1 LRENDFI
8 FIISLL
14 VIDQTD
20 NLDYFLYKFNISKK
34 DQNRLKNIHEF
45 YKEKVTFKT
54 FSKDNLNR
62 IFYFKSKE
70 TVIDIINFQIFKSQ
84 RLDNNLIELIKFY
97 KDMVKPSLPIKADNL
112 MVKYKISE
120 GKVLGD
126 KLRMIEEEWVN
137 NNFKISD
144 QQVENIVNN

>member
-1 LRENDFI
+1 M
-8 FIISLL
+8 

-34 DQNRLKNIHEF
+34 DQKRLKNIHEF
-45 YKEKVTFKT
+45 YKEKVTPKT
-54 FSKDNLNR
+54 FTKDNLNR
-62 IFYFKSKE
+62 VFYFKGKE
-70 TVIDIINFQIFKSQ
+70 TVMDILNFRIFKSKK
-84 RLDNNLIELIKFY
+84 LDNDLIELIKFY
-97 KDMVKPSLPIKADNL
+97 KDMVRPNMPIKAENL